1 MPVAVSGNAL
11 WLAKHNFKGDH
22 PVFMILENNE
32 CVELGPGDGL
42 PVVVDFTFENLRNVN
57 PRLRSYLQLMHGIR
71 IFIFLAT
78 VNVEM
83 LSGWPN
89 IIS

>member
-42 PVVVDFTFENLRNVN
+42 PVVVVFTFENLRNVN
-57 PRLRSYLQLMHGIR
+57 SR
-71 IFIFLAT
+71 IGKDGGFGNALWLAKHNFKGDHH
-78 VNVEM
+78 VVMVLE
-83 LSGWPN
+83 
-89 IIS
+89 